1 MTQRRQWMI
10 GMGAL
15 LAATAL
21 QGCFPA
27 PEKPAEKVEA
37 PKPAPA
43 KPKPLYRDLAVPPE
57 SVQVLIQTTK
67 GDIVVEL
74 DGKRAPISTANFL
87 QYVDSGK
94 MTDAS
99 FWRAMKSGN
108 GGFIQVEASGHRF
121 TPIPHEPTSQTG
133 LSHTDGTISTA
144 RYAVGTASNQFTISV
159 GDMSYMDAGRA
170 DGDPEDDNQGYAAF
184 GKVVSGMSVV
194 KKILNGKITKKKV
207 EGGWDGQNLEEPV
220 KVLSAKRLN

>member
-10 GMGAL
+10 GMTALMGATL
-15 LAATAL
+15 L

-27 PEKPAEKVEA
+27 QQKPAENTEA
-37 PKPAPA
+37 PKAPA
-43 KPKPLYRDLAVPPE
+43 KPKPLYRDLPVPPE
-57 SVQVLIQTTK
+57 SVRVLIQTTK

-94 MTDAS
+94 MTDAQ
-99 FWRAMKSGN
+99 FWRAMKSGK
-108 GGFIQVEASGHRF
+108 GGFIQVEAAGHRF

-159 GDMSYMDAGRA
+159 GDMSYMDAGR
-170 DGDPEDDNQGYAAF
+170 DPEGDNQGYAAF
-184 GKVVSGMSVV
+184 GKVVSGMDVV
-194 KKILNGKITKKKV
+194 KKILNGKITKKKI
-207 EGGWDGQNLEEPV
+207 EGGWDGQKLENPV